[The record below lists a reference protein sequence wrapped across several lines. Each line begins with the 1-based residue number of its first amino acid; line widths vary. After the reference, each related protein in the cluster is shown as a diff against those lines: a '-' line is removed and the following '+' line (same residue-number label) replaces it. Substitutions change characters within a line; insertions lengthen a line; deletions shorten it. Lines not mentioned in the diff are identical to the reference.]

1 VGVAGRDALKGEF
14 LMAATDRIHG
24 YKGDVKA
31 DKTGGATA
39 VSLASINA
47 WSASFATQ
55 KTNVTCF
62 NDPNLVYVQGLPDI
76 KGSLAGYWDKTDR
89 TVFEVAFGFVAAML
103 ELYPSSLDPTY
114 YWNGLAWLDA
124 AIDVKVDGAVTIKS
138 DFVAAGPWEM
148 LPAPVLLARAA

>member
-1 VGVAGRDALKGEF
+1 
-14 LMAATDRIHG
+14 
-24 YKGDVKA
+24 
-31 DKTGGATA
+31 
-39 VSLASINA
+39 
-47 WSASFATQ
+47 
-55 KTNVTCF
+55 
-62 NDPNLVYVQGLPDI
+62 LPDI